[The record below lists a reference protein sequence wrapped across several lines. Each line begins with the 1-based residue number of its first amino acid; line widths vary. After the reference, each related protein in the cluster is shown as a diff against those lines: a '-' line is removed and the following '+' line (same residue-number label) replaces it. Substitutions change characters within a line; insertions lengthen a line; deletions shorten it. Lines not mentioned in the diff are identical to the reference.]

1 MKNRI
6 DAFFR
11 KCGEEQFGKEA
22 MNQVSDERVE
32 KARIAAMNDLTS
44 LIRSGRKINQHA
56 AKKIFCWYLKY
67 GEV

>member
-6 DAFFR
+6 DNLFR
-11 KCGEEQFGKEA
+11 KFGEEQFGKEA

-32 KARIAAMNDLTS
+32 KARIAAMKDLSS
-44 LIRSGRKINQHA
+44 LIRSGRKINQGV

-67 GEV
+67 MEV